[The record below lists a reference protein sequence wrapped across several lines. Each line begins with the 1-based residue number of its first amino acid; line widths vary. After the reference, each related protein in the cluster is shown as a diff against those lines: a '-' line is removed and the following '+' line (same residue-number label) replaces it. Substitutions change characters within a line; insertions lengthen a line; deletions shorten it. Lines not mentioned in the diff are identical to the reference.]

1 MGMNHTTP
9 RQFGTSQWTQ
19 QLPLDL
25 SESPDLASA
34 AMMLARTGIPIFPC
48 APGGKRPLT
57 KRGFHDASADP
68 TRVEAWWVGRPDAN
82 IGMPTGLPSG
92 VDVVDVD
99 VHSAG
104 NGFLAFER
112 ARSAGLTNDWAWL
125 VRTPSGGLHAYFLH
139 ADPQEQRSWQ
149 APNKHIDFRGDG
161 GYIIVPPSRIATAA
175 GEAHSYRT
183 IAVGQHQPGS
193 VDAASLRR
201 FLDPPR
207 PTPPPPGLRAIGS
220 RPDKLAAW
228 VASRPEGAR
237 NHGLFW
243 AACRMVEAGHG
254 FNSTAALL
262 GDAARSTGL
271 DDREALTTIRSAFRV
286 TSRPGMAA
294 PATPPATAAEAVGL

>member
-1 MGMNHTTP
+1 MNHTTP
-9 RQFGTSQWTQ
+9 RQYGTSRWTQ

-25 SESPDLASA
+25 SESPDLATA
-34 AMMLARTGIPIFPC
+34 AMMLARTGTPIFPC
-48 APGGKRPLT
+48 APGGKHPLT

-68 TRVEAWWVGRPDAN
+68 ARVESWWGDRPDAN

-99 VHSAG
+99 VHSGG
-104 NGFLAFER
+104 NGFSAFEL

-139 ADPQEQRSWQ
+139 PDPHEQRSWHV
-149 APNKHIDFRGDG
+149 PSKHVDFRGDG
-161 GYIIVPPSRIATAA
+161 GYIIVPPSRIASAA
-175 GEAHSYRT
+175 GESRSYKP
-183 IAVGQHQPGS
+183 IAIGQHQPGS
-193 VDAASLRR
+193 VDAARLRR

-207 PTPPPPGLRAIGS
+207 PTSPPADLRAIGS
-220 RPDKLAAW
+220 RPEKLADW

-286 TSRPGMAA
+286 TSRPGRAA
-294 PATPPATAAEAVGL
+294 PTTPPATAAEAVGL

>member
-1 MGMNHTTP
+1 MNHTTP
-9 RQFGTSQWTQ
+9 RQYGTSRWTQ
-19 QLPLDL
+19 QLPLVL
-25 SESPDLASA
+25 SEAPDLATA

-48 APGGKRPLT
+48 APGGKHPLT

-68 TRVEAWWVGRPDAN
+68 AQVKAWWGGQPDAN

-104 NGFLAFER
+104 NGFSAFER
-112 ARSAGLTNDWAWL
+112 ARSAGLTKDWTWL

-139 ADPQEQRSWQ
+139 PDPHEQRSWQ
-149 APNKHIDFRGDG
+149 VPSKHVDFRGDG

-175 GEAHSYRT
+175 GEAHSYKT

-201 FLDPPR
+201 LLDPPR
-207 PTPPPPGLRAIGS
+207 PTPPPADLRAIGS
-220 RPDKLAAW
+220 RPGKLAAW

-254 FNSTAALL
+254 FDSTAALL

-271 DDREALTTIRSAFRV
+271 DDREALTTIRSAFRAA
-286 TSRPGMAA
+286 SRPGRAA
-294 PATPPATAAEAVGL
+294 STTPPATAEAVGL